1 MADVRFFDGPDT
13 ARRARDAFDGAEL
26 TSDRLTER
34 LGEHAFAHLGSG
46 ELAPLLHATSG
57 GDRLD
62 HLLRLFVLGTP
73 VPRDAARDALGP
85 LPLETWLSG
94 NVIEADAHDVRARIA
109 IRPVPG
115 LERWLVAHDLVGASG
130 RQIARDHVLGLSAST
145 MALAGS
151 TIRRPIGSAF
161 DLATGCGIQAL
172 HASAHADRVVASD
185 LNPRALALAKL
196 TMELNG
202 VENIDFRVGDRFEPV
217 ADETFDLVVANPPF
231 VISPSHRYLF
241 RDAGLPTDEL
251 CRSIVRS
258 AADHL
263 AEGGHAVILASWAHV
278 AGQDW
283 RQRLAGWFSRTGCD
297 ALVLEREAVDPAAHA
312 ASWLR
317 QTEPPDR
324 WDPEYGE
331 WMAYDEQHGIEAIG
345 FGLIAMRLR
354 GSGTAWF
361 RAEEAPQD
369 FAMPCGDHLG
379 AVFELADFLDAH
391 PGDTLLGA
399 TLRVAPDVV
408 LDERARPTPDGW
420 SPSDRRLRQ
429 TAGLRFDGE
438 VDAGMAAIV
447 TACDGQRPLAAILA
461 EVAASVG
468 VDRGRVEEAAMPVIR
483 RLVQQGFLL
492 PG

>member
-1 MADVRFFDGPDT
+1 
-13 ARRARDAFDGAEL
+13 
-26 TSDRLTER
+26 
-34 LGEHAFAHLGSG
+34 
-46 ELAPLLHATSG
+46 
-57 GDRLD
+57 
-62 HLLRLFVLGTP
+62 
-73 VPRDAARDALGP
+73 
-85 LPLETWLSG
+85 
-94 NVIEADAHDVRARIA
+94 
-109 IRPVPG
+109 
-115 LERWLVAHDLVGASG
+115 
-130 RQIARDHVLGLSAST
+130 
-145 MALAGS
+145 
-151 TIRRPIGSAF
+151 
-161 DLATGCGIQAL
+161 
-172 HASAHADRVVASD
+172 
-185 LNPRALALAKL
+185 
-196 TMELNG
+196 
-202 VENIDFRVGDRFEPV
+202 
-217 ADETFDLVVANPPF
+217 
-231 VISPSHRYLF
+231 
-241 RDAGLPTDEL
+241 
-251 CRSIVRS
+251 
-258 AADHL
+258 
-263 AEGGHAVILASWAHV
+263 
-278 AGQDW
+278 
-283 RQRLAGWFSRTGCD
+283 LAGWFSRTGCD

-447 TACDGQRPLAAILA
+447 TACDGQRPFAAILA